1 MKNIMKE
8 LGFDYEGQ
16 EGKKNS
22 YVVDLGSDEE
32 FGKVYSSL
40 ETNEDVEQMEDNVLL
55 TVHNASLLYLYKDR
69 YQINLKGNFDTEEY
83 SVVITD
89 IEEIDNDKDN
99 NN

>member
-1 MKNIMKE
+1 MKNIIKE

-40 ETNEDVEQMEDNVLL
+40 ETNEDVE
-55 TVHNASLLYLYKDR
+55 
-69 YQINLKGNFDTEEY
+69 
-83 SVVITD
+83 
-89 IEEIDNDKDN
+89 
-99 NN
+99 